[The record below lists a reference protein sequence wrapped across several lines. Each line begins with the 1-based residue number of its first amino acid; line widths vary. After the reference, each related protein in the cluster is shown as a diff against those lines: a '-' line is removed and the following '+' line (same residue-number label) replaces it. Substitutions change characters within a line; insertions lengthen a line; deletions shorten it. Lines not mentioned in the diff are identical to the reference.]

1 MGSRRH
7 IGILARQGNLL
18 WSNIPCKQCD
28 KHDIIIKIR
37 NISVS
42 VTMSESE
49 VKAGIEES
57 LPDAEKTKAGNGV
70 KEHSAKEVIQNGET
84 DSIIS
89 NGDIEM
95 KELGENKEQNGS
107 LDSDSIKETEKMEVD
122 EESSEPKKED
132 DLVNG
137 SEIEEKEKEKDKDS
151 RQNSSDDSIKNN
163 SSVIS
168 DSNESQLNKEQA
180 ETDSDKN

>member
-57 LPDAEKTKAGNGV
+57 LPDAEKTKAVNGV

-122 EESSEPKKED
+122 EESSEPKKEKED

-137 SEIEEKEKEKDKDS
+137 SE
-151 RQNSSDDSIKNN
+151 
-163 SSVIS
+163 
-168 DSNESQLNKEQA
+168 
-180 ETDSDKN
+180 